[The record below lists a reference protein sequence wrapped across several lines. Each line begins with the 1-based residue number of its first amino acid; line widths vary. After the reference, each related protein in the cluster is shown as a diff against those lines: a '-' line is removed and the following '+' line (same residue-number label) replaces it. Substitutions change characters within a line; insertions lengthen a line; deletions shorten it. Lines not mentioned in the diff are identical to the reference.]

1 MKNKIRLITVAAAL
15 LIGSMPLTAFAQVP
29 DNVDT
34 SVIDEDTEN
43 QEDDHTPLTPDG
55 NMTLVDDITTSDGHA
70 KQFMTVT
77 TKSGHIFY
85 IIVDRDD
92 KGTNTVHFLNQV
104 DERDLM
110 DLISDEDKEEIEA
123 ATGTKV
129 EPKAAETE
137 PTDATSEDDTPAD
150 KTAKK
155 KTAGPNPILGLC
167 IVLGLAGVGV
177 FYWYSNR
184 DSFKRKKNGADPD
197 SDYADDYIE
206 MPGAEDEKGDE

>member
-34 SVIDEDTEN
+34 SVIDEDTETK
-43 QEDDHTPLTPDG
+43 EDGHTPLTPDG

-129 EPKAAETE
+129 DPKAKETE
-137 PTDATSEDDTPAD
+137 PTDATSEDNQRAD
-150 KTAKK
+150 KTSQK
-155 KTAGPNPILGLC
+155 KTSGPNPILGLC
-167 IVLGLAGVGV
+167 IVLGLAGVGG

-184 DSFKRKKNGADPD
+184 DSFKRKKRGDDPD

>member
-34 SVIDEDTEN
+34 SAIDEDTETK
-43 QEDDHTPLTPDG
+43 EDDHTPDG

-129 EPKAAETE
+129 EPKTTETE
-137 PTDATSEDDTPAD
+137 PADATGEDDNEAD
-150 KTAKK
+150 KTSKK

-167 IVLGLAGVGV
+167 IVLGLAGVGG

-206 MPGAEDEKGDE
+206 MPDAEDKKGDE